1 MPRKLFLSTL
11 ALLAVLAAVAYV
23 FRGPIAMRV
32 MRRVLDRNLSTDL
45 IAELPDGLHV
55 ALCGAGSPLP
65 DPVRSGPCV
74 AVVAGKTLFEVDAGS
89 GAARNLMRMRLPP
102 GRIEALFLTHFH
114 SDHIDDLG
122 EVAMQRWTGA
132 AHQSPLPV
140 YGPPG
145 VEEVVAGFNQAY
157 RLDASYR
164 TAHHGPTVAPPSG
177 AGMEAHTFPVPA
189 AGAAA
194 VVWDQGGVR
203 ITTFRV
209 DHEPVSPAVG
219 YRFDYGGRSVVISG
233 DTKKSATVEH
243 EAEHVD
249 LLVHEALAPQQVA
262 VITEAAA
269 AAGRHNIEKITRDIL
284 TYHTTPVQAAE
295 IAQAAGVRHLLF
307 YHIVPPLPLPGL
319 DSVFLEGVAKAY
331 SGDVTLGRD
340 GTMISLPRGS
350 DAVTVKRLL

>member
-1 MPRKLFLSTL
+1 M
-11 ALLAVLAAVAYV
+11 LAAVAYV

-32 MRRVLDRNLSTDL
+32 MRRVLERNLSSDL

-65 DPVRSGPCV
+65 DPIRSGPCV

-89 GAARNLMRMRLPP
+89 GAARNLLRMRLPP
-102 GRIEALFLTHFH
+102 GRLEALFLTHFH

-122 EVAMQRWTGA
+122 EVAMQRWTGG

-157 RLDASYR
+157 RLDSSYR

-177 AGMEAHTFPVPA
+177 AGTEAHAFTLPPP
-189 AGAAA
+189 GGSA
-194 VVWDQGGVR
+194 VVWDRDGVK
-203 ITTFRV
+203 ITTFPV
-209 DHEPVSPAVG
+209 DHDPVKPAVG

-233 DTKKSATVEH
+233 DTKKSATVQH

-249 LLVHEALAPQQVA
+249 LLVHEALAPQLVA

-307 YHIVPPLPLPGL
+307 YHIVPPLPFPGL
-319 DSVFLEGVAKAY
+319 ASVFLEGVGKAY

-350 DAVTVKRLL
+350 DAIEVQSLL

>member
-1 MPRKLFLSTL
+1 MLRKLLLSTL
-11 ALLAVLAAVAYV
+11 AVLAVVAVLAYV
-23 FRGPIAMRV
+23 FRGPIAVRV

-55 ALCGAGSPLP
+55 ALCGAGSPMP
-65 DPVRSGPCV
+65 DPARSGPCV

-89 GAARNLMRMRLPP
+89 GAARNLLRMRLPP
-102 GRIEALFLTHFH
+102 GRITALLLTHFH

-122 EVAMQRWTGA
+122 EVAMWRWTGA

-157 RLDASYR
+157 RLDSSYR

-177 AGMEAHTFPVPA
+177 AGSEAHPFTLPA
-189 AGAAA
+189 PGGSA
-194 VVWDQGGVR
+194 VVWDRDGVK
-203 ITTFRV
+203 ITTFQV
-209 DHEPVSPAVG
+209 DHEPVKPAVG

-233 DTKKSATVEH
+233 DTKKSATVQH

-249 LLVHEALAPQQVA
+249 LLVHEALAPQLVA
-262 VITEAAA
+262 VITKAAA
-269 AAGRHNIEKITRDIL
+269 AARHNIEKITRDIL

-307 YHIVPPLPLPGL
+307 YHIGPPLPLPGL
-319 DSVFLEGVAKAY
+319 ASVFLEGVGKAY
-331 SGDVTLGRD
+331 SGKVTLGRD

-350 DAVTVKRLL
+350 DAVEVSNVL